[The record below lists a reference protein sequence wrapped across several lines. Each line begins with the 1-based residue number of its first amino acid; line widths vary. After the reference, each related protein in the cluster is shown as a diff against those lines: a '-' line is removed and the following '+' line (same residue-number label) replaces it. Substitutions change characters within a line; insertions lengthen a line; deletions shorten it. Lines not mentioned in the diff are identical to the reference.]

1 MAKCSTCS
9 TLVNKNNPGLQC
21 SKCKKWIHGKCA
33 SLSAE
38 QLNVLFLTKSVE
50 WQCKT
55 CVGKTKPTRL
65 SCILPD
71 NEEEETYE
79 AEETGTDR
87 DTKMMLQEIKNEV
100 QTTIRRE
107 LKREIQ
113 TVIRE
118 ELQRSLQFFS
128 DKIDDYEKTQKETT
142 EKIATMDKQLH
153 NLTNTCSYLQ
163 KYSGALEQKIIDLEQ
178 NERQLNL
185 EIVGLEEL
193 PNEEP
198 MAIVKKLGELMKVS
212 TTEIEC
218 ARRTSPKTNA
228 KSSPILVRFLSSGG
242 STRETWLKQRRE
254 LRLITSNLVTG
265 GPSTG
270 NIYINEDLVPEMREL
285 FWKARTELRDQF
297 KYIWVR
303 GGKILVKK
311 NDGAKTAR
319 IKNMSDVSE
328 LKSKNG

>member
-1 MAKCSTCS
+1 
-9 TLVNKNNPGLQC
+9 
-21 SKCKKWIHGKCA
+21 
-33 SLSAE
+33 
-38 QLNVLFLTKSVE
+38 
-50 WQCKT
+50 
-55 CVGKTKPTRL
+55 
-65 SCILPD
+65 
-71 NEEEETYE
+71 
-79 AEETGTDR
+79 
-87 DTKMMLQEIKNEV
+87 
-100 QTTIRRE
+100 
-107 LKREIQ
+107 
-113 TVIRE
+113 
-118 ELQRSLQFFS
+118 
-128 DKIDDYEKTQKETT
+128 
-142 EKIATMDKQLH
+142 
-153 NLTNTCSYLQ
+153 
-163 KYSGALEQKIIDLEQ
+163 
-178 NERQLNL
+178 
-185 EIVGLEEL
+185 
-193 PNEEP
+193 

-218 ARRTSPKTNA
+218 ARRTSPKMNA